1 MLASLD
7 RDDLSVWLSIN
18 TWQFSRKIQFEHSGF
33 TEITDICLIKLIA
46 VLDPGMLTVNC
57 LSNEMIFCGM
67 IIFISSDTLNR
78 SDISRISRVTVAS
91 VACRHVTLILQT
103 NRSVQSGVNMHVLV
117 VKRGPKGHISC
128 TWVQCATFLRNQPG
142 QPSCF
147 SDQPDKYKLGRGCW
161 DLASYQVSLNSVQP
175 FQKRSLQCLSQS
187 EARAAIL
194 LFRSAGKTQT
204 W

>member
-1 MLASLD
+1 MTLQSKYGYCITTYSIDIALY
-7 RDDLSVWLSIN
+7 RTVYVSVTNLN
-18 TWQFSRKIQFEHSGF
+18 KQTDNQ
-33 TEITDICLIKLIA
+33 ITRCPWWTFQAGGIKKKRHAKHIIHMCKYIENGCL
-46 VLDPGMLTVNC
+46 T
-57 LSNEMIFCGM
+57 
-67 IIFISSDTLNR
+67 T
-78 SDISRISRVTVAS
+78 
-91 VACRHVTLILQT
+91 
-103 NRSVQSGVNMHVLV
+103 
-117 VKRGPKGHISC
+117 RGPKGHISC

-175 FQKRSLQCLSQS
+175 FQKRSRQCLSQS

-194 LFRSAGKTQT
+194 LFRSARKTQT